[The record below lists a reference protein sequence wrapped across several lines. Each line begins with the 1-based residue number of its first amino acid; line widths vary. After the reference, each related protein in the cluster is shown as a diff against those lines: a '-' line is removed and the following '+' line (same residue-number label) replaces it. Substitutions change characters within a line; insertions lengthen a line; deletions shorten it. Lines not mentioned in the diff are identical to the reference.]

1 MQKVLLLTSI
11 GLLFFC
17 LPVFAQKV
25 NTDSLSLV
33 SKISADQLKLGK
45 LQSQLEQKTKNKQ
58 DASEQAQKSANAN
71 SNAADKLNDNPENKK
86 LARKANNKASDAKS
100 DSRNARK
107 ESDRLD
113 NLNKDIQDL
122 KKRIADNQVKL
133 NKYIQNGRTNRATTD
148 TTQH

>member
-11 GLLFFC
+11 GLLFLC
-17 LPVFAQKV
+17 MSISAQNV

-45 LQSQLEQKTKNKQ
+45 LQNQIEQKTQNQQ
-58 DASEQAQKSANAN
+58 DASEQAQKSANEN
-71 SNAADKLNDNPENKK
+71 SNAADKLSDNPENRK

-107 ESDRLD
+107 ESSSLD
-113 NLNKDIQDL
+113 KLNNDIQDL
-122 KKRIADNQVKL
+122 KNRIANNQVKL
-133 NKYIQNGRTNRATTD
+133 NKHIQNGSAYRATTD
-148 TTQH
+148 TIH